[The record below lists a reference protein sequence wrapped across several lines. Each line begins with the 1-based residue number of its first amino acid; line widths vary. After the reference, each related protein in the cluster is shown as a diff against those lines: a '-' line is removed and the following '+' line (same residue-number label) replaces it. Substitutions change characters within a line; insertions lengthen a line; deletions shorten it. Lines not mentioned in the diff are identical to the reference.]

1 MSLSVV
7 PMDRRI
13 VSRRRAP
20 FHRARSAATRLTR
33 SAAMLVALCTP
44 VLVTAQQDTTARA
57 SADTVRRAAR
67 LFRSDSVL
75 EITLTTDLRPL
86 LRDRDTASARRR
98 PATLAWKEGD
108 STITLPAQLRTRG
121 HFRLTSKTCAF
132 PPLKLY
138 VEKTTVRGSVFQGQS
153 EMKLVTHCQPDDDFE
168 QGLLQEYL
176 IYRLFNLVTPYS
188 FRARLARVTYVD
200 NGRDGSTQRRY
211 GILLEEP
218 EDMARRN
225 GSVILAQKGAGI
237 DDVDP
242 FQMDVVAVMQYLI
255 GNTDYSV
262 SGLHNIVLV
271 RHAPTFTIY
280 PVAYDFDW
288 SGLVNARYAKP
299 AEVLRLASVRERLYR
314 GPCRKGDTITPV
326 LDLMRAKRAEF
337 YALFRDLPGLDRR
350 TTRSAHDY
358 FGEFFDTINDGRRVR
373 RELLERC
380 RSELP

>member
-1 MSLSVV
+1 MS
-7 PMDRRI
+7 
-13 VSRRRAP
+13 A
-20 FHRARSAATRLTR
+20 LTR
-33 SAAMLVALCTP
+33 VPSRALASVTRCARCCALLVVLCAP
-44 VLVTAQQDTTARA
+44 APIAAQQDTTGRPP
-57 SADTVRRAAR
+57 ADSVRRPAR

-86 LRDRDTASARRR
+86 LRDRDTASTRRR

-108 STITLPAQLRTRG
+108 STITVPAQLRTRG
-121 HFRLTSKTCAF
+121 HFRLTSRTCGF

-138 VEKTTVRGSVFQGQS
+138 VEKPKVRGSVFQGQQ
-153 EMKLVTHCQPDDDFE
+153 EMKLVTHCQPHDEFA

-188 FRARLARVTYVD
+188 FHARLVRVTYVD
-200 NGRDGSTQRRY
+200 NGRAGSTERRF

-225 GSVILAQKGAGI
+225 GGVVLAQKGAGI
-237 DDVDP
+237 GDVDP

-262 SGLHNIVLV
+262 GGLHNIVLV
-271 RHAPTFTIY
+271 QHTPTFTIY

-288 SGLVNARYAKP
+288 SGLVNARYATP
-299 AEVLRLASVRERLYR
+299 APVLGIASVRERLYR
-314 GPCRKGDTITPV
+314 GPCRKGDALGPV

-358 FGEFFDTINDGRRVR
+358 FGEFFDTINDRRRVR
-373 RELLERC
+373 RELLDRC